1 MSETLEFEKSS
12 TGLIFVLGLLSI
24 TIGTIVYFLHNLSLF
39 TIKGVVSYLQLNERI
54 AWIKITEKPANY
66 SEETVRLHY
75 NDSNLVVGQN
85 VVVYV
90 ENDNH
95 TNAFLNY
102 NPNSRRHVYSM
113 ILISI
118 GVAAAFSVIL
128 YKIVQH
134 YIKK

>member
-1 MSETLEFEKSS
+1 MSETLEFEQSS